1 MSGHPDWLMVARL
14 ITTAQRDLDE
24 AMHHVL
30 ILAEDPDQSPLTRA
44 IPGIRIDSA
53 GGFIIAASLAVDP
66 APIMLADLH
75 EEA

>member
-1 MSGHPDWLMVARL
+1 VSGHPDWLMVARL

-44 IPGIRIDSA
+44 VPGIRIGTA
-53 GGFIIAASLAVDP
+53 GEFIARAGEAAT
-66 APIMLADLH
+66 
-75 EEA
+75 